1 MRIIADDHIHYVRDY
16 LSNLADLELISGRAM
31 TADKVKDADVLLV
44 RSITRVNE
52 DLLKNS
58 RVKFVGSVTTGTDH
72 LDLSWLKKQGIAV
85 FAAEGFNAPPVADY
99 VVGVVAAMQQRY
111 GLLASSKKAAVIGVG
126 RVGSLVAERLALLGL
141 SVTLCDPFRAAAEP
155 GFHSAQ
161 LNDIQGMD
169 LITVHVPLTYD
180 GDHPTF
186 QFLKD
191 DFFEQQ
197 NKDCVFINASRGA
210 VVDTEVLLRAAKHT
224 HLCLDVFEHEPLVNR
239 ALLTQVSIATPHIAG
254 YSVQSKLRGM
264 DMLYREMIQLKLVP
278 DAPAPLTMPEQ
289 TLTFAGEN
297 HTWAEVVLG
306 VFNPVIM
313 TTLMREQLLSSDH
326 PAKIFD
332 QLRNEFTYRHE
343 FGFTNIAGVNVA
355 ASDLAV
361 VQGLGM
367 TVAHH

>member
-1 MRIIADDHIHYVRDY
+1 MRIMADDHIHYVRDY
-16 LSNLADLELISGRAM
+16 FEGVADLELMPGRAM
-31 TADKVKDADVLLV
+31 NADNVKNADVLLV
-44 RSITRVNE
+44 RSITRVNA

-72 LDLSWLKKQGIAV
+72 LDLPWLKQQGITV
-85 FAAEGFNAPPVADY
+85 FTAAGFNAPPVADY

-111 GLLASSKKAAVIGVG
+111 GLLTSQKKAAVIGVG
-126 RVGSLVAERLALLGL
+126 RVGRLVAERLILLGFE
-141 SVTLCDPFRAAAEP
+141 VTLCDPLRAATEP
-155 GFHSAQ
+155 AFHSTA
-161 LNDIQGMD
+161 LNDVQGMD
-169 LITVHVPLTYD
+169 LITVHVPLTYE

-191 DFFEQQ
+191 DFFQQQ

-239 ALLTQVSIATPHIAG
+239 ALLTLASIITPHIAG
-254 YSVQSKLRGM
+254 YSVQSKLRGI
-264 DMLYREMIQLKLVP
+264 DMLYRDMIQLKLVP
-278 DAPAPLTMPEQ
+278 DVPAPFSMPEQ

-332 QLRNEFTYRHE
+332 VLRNEFTYRHE
-343 FGFTNIAGVNVA
+343 FGFTQVAGVNLA
-355 ASDLAV
+355 EPDLTI
-361 VQGLGM
+361 VQGLA
-367 TVAHH
+367 VAIS